1 MIRMMALSEVFEG
14 GQETKETGEDTTGDT
29 VVNFVAASAAEP
41 ERKPRLLLDISEA

>member
-14 GQETKETGEDTTGDT
+14 GRETKETGEDTTGGN
-29 VVNFVAASAAEP
+29 VVAASAAEP